1 MNHTAVS
8 LTDVPGIDHVEAMV
22 LAATEYARFAALVES
37 LSGDEWAAPT
47 DCTEWTVRDMV
58 LHVLGTAEGSASSEE
73 NEHQMRAAR
82 EWAEV
87 NGRLFVDGLGAVQ
100 IAERSDLADADI
112 PARVR
117 RVFPDALNGRTNLPE
132 AIRVKLT
139 IDVEIPGISETW
151 KLGYL
156 TDLILTRDVWMH
168 RVDISRATGC
178 DLELTAGHDG
188 RLVADIVAEWARR
201 HGRPF
206 TLELRGPA
214 GGTFIHGATSDRDGE
229 MIAVD
234 AVEFCRIVSGR
245 APGAG
250 LLTQEVAF

>member
-8 LTDVPGIDHVEAMV
+8 VTEVGGIDHDEAMA
-22 LAATEYARFAALVES
+22 LAATEYNRFAALVES
-37 LSGDEWAAPT
+37 LSGVEWSAPT
-47 DCTEWTVRDMV
+47 DCTEWIVRDVV

-82 EWAEV
+82 QWAEA
-87 NGRLFVDGLGAVQ
+87 NGRPFVDGLGAVQ
-100 IAERSDLADADI
+100 ISERSDLVDAEI

-117 RVFPDALNGRTNLPE
+117 RVFPDALNGRTNLPVAVRE
-132 AIRVKLT
+132 KLT

-168 RVDISRATGC
+168 RVDISRATGRA
-178 DLELTAGHDG
+178 LELTAGHDG

-201 HGRPF
+201 HGHPF
-206 TLELRGPA
+206 TLELRGSA
-214 GGTFIHGATSDRDGE
+214 GGTFVLGEASDRDGE
-229 MIAVD
+229 VIPVD